1 MVEERLEVLK
11 LLNLSCLPNLNIE
24 PRLKLMQLVNLVRTI
39 PQLSPHLGPK
49 PIIAEFPARLQ
60 RPQGSQSNITI
71 YKSLPHLSLCCENRT
86 SARPKLHDN
95 F

>member
-49 PIIAEFPARLQ
+49 PIIA
-60 RPQGSQSNITI
+60 
-71 YKSLPHLSLCCENRT
+71 
-86 SARPKLHDN
+86 
-95 F
+95 